1 MNPRPKW
8 LAIRKDNKKSVVWRN
23 AAPPTPANAARRA
36 ELTTDPA
43 ASDSFPSYSADG
55 GKLAFARVHSLPKS
69 TGRTNLIRT
78 KPMKRYVNQ
87 ILASAFI
94 ATGALGILLS
104 PWTVFT
110 LWHDDYRWIGSNGV
124 AGRLDDAD

>member
-1 MNPRPKW
+1 
-8 LAIRKDNKKSVVWRN
+8 
-23 AAPPTPANAARRA
+23 
-36 ELTTDPA
+36 
-43 ASDSFPSYSADG
+43 
-55 GKLAFARVHSLPKS
+55 
-69 TGRTNLIRT
+69 
-78 KPMKRYVNQ
+78 MKRYVNQ

-124 AGRLDDAD
+124 AGRLDDADLAWRMSGLIVLCLGTLFAGIRLAATSNARR